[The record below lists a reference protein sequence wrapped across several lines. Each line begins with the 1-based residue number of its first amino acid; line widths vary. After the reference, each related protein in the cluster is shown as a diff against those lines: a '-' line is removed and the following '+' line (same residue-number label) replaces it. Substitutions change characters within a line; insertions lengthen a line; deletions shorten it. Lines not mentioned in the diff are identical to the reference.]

1 MITKE
6 GFIQATGMEPEKA
19 EKLYENL
26 NDRFNGDWDRAS
38 DYLKD
43 LIKYLQTHKNYEPP
57 PTPPILHILRS
68 HRRRCLCDDVGKYS
82 IHQ

>member
-26 NDRFNGDWDRAS
+26 NDRFNGDWDKAS

-43 LIKYLQTHKNYEPP
+43 LVSYLQKHKCSP
-57 PTPPILHILRS
+57 S
-68 HRRRCLCDDVGKYS
+68 S
-82 IHQ
+82 

>member
-6 GFIQATGMEPEKA
+6 GFIQATEMEPEKA

-26 NDRFNGDWDRAS
+26 NDRFNGDWNKAS

-43 LIKYLQTHKNYEPP
+43 LVSYLQKHSPTHNP
-57 PTPPILHILRS
+57 L
-68 HRRRCLCDDVGKYS
+68 
-82 IHQ
+82 

>member
-6 GFIQATGMEPEKA
+6 GFIEATEMEPEKA

-26 NDRFNGDWDRAS
+26 NDRFNGDWDKAS

-43 LIKYLQTHKNYEPP
+43 LVLYLKKHKDLNH
-57 PTPPILHILRS
+57 T
-68 HRRRCLCDDVGKYS
+68 
-82 IHQ
+82 